1 MMSYPVKW
9 KEKEDLVDEKLPKT
23 YFSDEK
29 VLPKT
34 LKGQTLNDILII
46 GNWICYARLIGDYSY
61 KGIIDEFNESIYI
74 SDKIKDQKNFRIKEY
89 KKKLN

>member
-34 LKGQTLNDILII
+34 LKGQTLNDILIV
-46 GNWICYARLIGDYSY
+46 YPYYYL
-61 KGIIDEFNESIYI
+61 
-74 SDKIKDQKNFRIKEY
+74 
-89 KKKLN
+89 